1 MYGVSLA
8 QVNFASELNAST
20 SLCACS
26 IGRSVPAPA
35 MQPPR
40 AGHALEQVAVVL
52 SGLGHHQQLAAVG
65 QTVAAA
71 TLTSRSGSMSWMALT
86 TACATPPE

>member
-26 IGRSVPAPA
+26 IGRIVPAPA
-35 MQPPR
+35 MQPP
-40 AGHALEQVAVVL
+40 
-52 SGLGHHQQLAAVG
+52 G
-65 QTVAAA
+65 QAMPS
-71 TLTSRSGSMSWMALT
+71 SR
-86 TACATPPE
+86 